1 MLLNY
6 GFGEDSWEALGL
18 QGDPTSPLKEISP
31 GCSLEGLILKLKLQ
45 YFGHLI
51 QRANSFAN
59 TLMLWKIEG
68 RRRRGQQR
76 TRWLDGITNSMDM
89 GLDGLRVLVMDRET
103 CHAEVHGVTK
113 SQTRLSNWAEL
124 NWTITKLCWVLGLLL
139 FSCCR
144 VSFFASPWTVAQQ
157 APLSSTISQSFFK
170 FMSIK
175 SVMLSIHLILC
186 HPLLLLP
193 SMLPNF
199 MVFSNELALC
209 IRWPKYWSFSF
220 SINPSNEYSGWI
232 SIRKSYVEE
241 VISNPVKRKTQT
253 LDFSQPL
260 FYNTPLLSP

>member
-1 MLLNY
+1 MLGN
-6 GFGEDSWEALGL
+6 
-18 QGDPTSPLKEISP
+18 
-31 GCSLEGLILKLKLQ
+31 
-45 YFGHLI
+45 
-51 QRANSFAN
+51 
-59 TLMLWKIEG
+59 IEG

-76 TRWLDGITNSMDM
+76 IRWLDGITNSMDM

-103 CHAEVHGVTK
+103 WHAEVHGVTK

-157 APLSSTISQSFFK
+157 APLSSTIFQSFFK

-220 SINPSNEYSGWI
+220 SINPSNEYSGLI
-232 SIRKSYVEE
+232 SLITDCFDFLL
-241 VISNPVKRKTQT
+241 PVYFAIYFKTV
-253 LDFSQPL
+253 
-260 FYNTPLLSP
+260 YHLLASDCSGYELL